1 MSFYIDT
8 QTLEEMNLLGKFRQG
23 SVYNMFGQ
31 VRTRGGELL
40 LEKMFHKPLTN
51 EVAINE
57 RTAILQFFQQSR
69 FVFPFDVQEIS
80 VMREYLD
87 SGTGNNAL
95 ATLGGTVVKK
105 LLAGLTRDER
115 YKKMVQGLQATIGT
129 LNKCWLYIEQIQAT
143 GAWSDRVQFVKK
155 LFADERIARL
165 RDTDIYKDIPV
176 QILAQYDHLLK
187 QPLHEAMEQ
196 LLLFVYE
203 VDVYITV
210 SDVAHARGFSYAKAY
225 PAERNILHATGLY
238 HPALKHA
245 VGNTIVMEQQR
256 NVLFLTG
263 ANMAGKS
270 TLMKSVGIA
279 LYLAHMGFPVAA
291 AEMSFSVRD
300 GLYTSINVADNIS
313 LGYSHFYAEV
323 VRVKQVAEAVAGG
336 KKLMVMF
343 DELFKG
349 TNVKDAF
356 DGTLAVTEAFAGYTD
371 CLFIVSTH
379 IIEVGEE
386 LKKLPNI
393 HCVYMPTIMEGN
405 HPRYTYQ
412 LQEGITED
420 RQGMLIIQNE
430 GILELIGS

>member
-1 MSFYIDT
+1 
-8 QTLEEMNLLGKFRQG
+8 
-23 SVYNMFGQ
+23 
-31 VRTRGGELL
+31 
-40 LEKMFHKPLTN
+40 
-51 EVAINE
+51 
-57 RTAILQFFQQSR
+57 
-69 FVFPFDVQEIS
+69 
-80 VMREYLD
+80 
-87 SGTGNNAL
+87 
-95 ATLGGTVVKK
+95 
-105 LLAGLTRDER
+105 
-115 YKKMVQGLQATIGT
+115 
-129 LNKCWLYIEQIQAT
+129 LYVEQIQAT
-143 GAWSDRVQFVKK
+143 GAWSDRVLFVKK

-165 RDTDIYKDIPV
+165 RDIDIYKDIPV
-176 QILAQYDHLLK
+176 QTLAQYDHLLK

-196 LLLFVYE
+196 LLSFVYE
-203 VDVYITV
+203 VDVYIAV
-210 SDVAHARGFSYAKAY
+210 SDVAHARGFTYAKAY
-225 PAERNILHATGLY
+225 QAERNILHATGLY
-238 HPALKHA
+238 HPALKQA
-245 VGNTIVMEQQR
+245 VGNSITMEQQK

-270 TLMKSVGIA
+270 TLMKAVGIGV
-279 LYLAHMGFPVAA
+279 YLAHMGFPVAA
-291 AEMSFSVRD
+291 LDMSFSVRD

-336 KKLMVMF
+336 KRLMIMF

-405 HPRYTYQ
+405 YPRYTYQ

-430 GILELIGS
+430 GILELIESDLSTCR